1 MLQSLQNLIPRF
13 NTWVATQW
21 PLAKTKA
28 FNAVVALSAVA
39 AITAQSL
46 GMVNLSDF
54 IEAKTALYITTA
66 VTLINYWLRN
76 ITEKAKDV
84 IA

>member
-1 MLQSLQNLIPRF
+1 MLQELQSLIPRF
-13 NTWVATQW
+13 NAWVALQW
-21 PLAKTKA
+21 PQAKTKA

-39 AITAQSL
+39 AIAAQSL
-46 GMVNLSDF
+46 GMINLSDF
-54 IEAKTALYITTA
+54 VSPKTALYITTA

-76 ITEKAKDV
+76 ITEQAKEA